1 MVSLSVYFAG
11 NTSKKHAKLSDIKNK
26 SIILQKRIY
35 VIEIKRIRRIT
46 SFSGD
51 DLVIVQI
58 VVVCIVLLVREP
70 LTDTSIVKYNR
81 QKDK

>member
-1 MVSLSVYFAG
+1 MVSLNAYFSG
-11 NTSKKHAKLSDIKNK
+11 NASKKHAKPSDIQNK
-26 SIILQKRIY
+26 SIILQERIY
-35 VIEIKRIRRIT
+35 VIKIKRIRRIT
-46 SFSGD
+46 SFSGN

>member
-11 NTSKKHAKLSDIKNK
+11 NTSKKHAKLSDIQNK
-26 SIILQKRIY
+26 SINLQKIY

-51 DLVIVQI
+51 DLAIVQI
-58 VVVCIVLLVREP
+58 DVVCIVLLVREP